1 MAADRSA
8 LPRLG
13 SDPAFQFPAIAKAS
27 LPNGLR
33 IWTVA
38 HRGLPVTSVLLLIEV
53 GASADPP
60 ERPGLAALTA
70 DLLDEGS
77 GELSALQV
85 HDALARIG
93 AQFDVEVGPDAT
105 LVSLTTMSRFVDRAL
120 ELLADMVLRPQLDP
134 DEFARVRQL
143 RLNRLTQL
151 RDVPSAVADI
161 AFARVLYG
169 DHPYGHLPIG
179 TETSI
184 HAVTLDEVRT
194 FHQSTYRPARATL
207 IAVGDISANEML
219 AAASARFA
227 EWPLANATPHTGP
240 NGNGAPPAAPASRLT
255 LVHRPGAA
263 QSELRI
269 GQVAVPRRTPDYYA
283 LLVLNTILGGQFV
296 SRINMN
302 LREEKGYTYGARTT
316 FDFRLGR
323 GPFVLQTSVQVDATA
338 AAVAEVTAEIGAIRG
353 SRPVTDEELALAR
366 AALTRGYP
374 RSFETAP
381 QIARGLG
388 QLALYGLPDDYFAR
402 FVPSVAAVDVDAVT
416 TAAVRHL
423 DPQQLVAVVVSDR
436 DKVLSLFEAT
446 EVTEITDQEQHTEAQ
461 RQRERTESGVQEGR
475 PT

>member
-1 MAADRSA
+1 MPADRSA

-13 SDPAFQFPAIAKAS
+13 PDPAFQFPAITKAL

-33 IWTVA
+33 IWTVP
-38 HRGLPVTSVLLLIEV
+38 HLGLPVASLVLLIEV

-77 GELSALQV
+77 GDLSALEV

-105 LVSLTTMSRFVDRAL
+105 IVSVTTMTRFVDRGL
-120 ELLADMVLRPQLDP
+120 ELLADMVLRPRLDP
-134 DEFARVRQL
+134 AEFARVRQL
-143 RLNRLTQL
+143 RLNRLMQL
-151 RDVPSAVADI
+151 RDVPSALADI

-179 TETSI
+179 TEASI
-184 HAVTLDEVRT
+184 QAVTLDEVRT
-194 FHQSTYRPARATL
+194 FHESSYRAARATL
-207 IAVGDISANEML
+207 IAVGDIGADDMI
-219 AAASARFA
+219 AAAAARFA
-227 EWPLANATPHTGP
+227 DWKAADSPAPAAQ
-240 NGNGAPPAAPASRLT
+240 NGNGAPVAPPRSRLS
-255 LVHRPGAA
+255 LVHKAGSA

-283 LLVLNTILGGQFV
+283 LLVLNTVLGGQFV

-302 LREEKGYTYGARTT
+302 LREEKGFTYGARST

-338 AAVAEVTAEIGAIRG
+338 AAVAEIIAEIGAIRG

-374 RSFETAP
+374 RSFETGP

-416 TAAVRHL
+416 SAAVRHL
-423 DPQQLVAVVVSDR
+423 DPERLVTVVVSDR
-436 DKVLSLFEAT
+436 DKVGPLFESAQ
-446 EVTEITDQEQHTEAQ
+446 TDIHELQ
-461 RQRERTESGVQEGR
+461 G
-475 PT
+475 

>member
-1 MAADRSA
+1 MPADRSA

-13 SDPAFQFPAIAKAS
+13 PEPAFQFPAIAKAS
-27 LPNGLR
+27 LPNGLN

-38 HRGLPVTSVLLLIEV
+38 HRGLPVMSLLLLIDV
-53 GASADPP
+53 GAAADPP
-60 ERPGLAALTA
+60 ERPGLTALTA

-77 GELSALQV
+77 GDLSALQV

-105 LVSLTTMSRFVDRAL
+105 LVTLTTLSRFVDRAL
-120 ELLADMVLRPQLDP
+120 ELLADMVLRPRLDP

-143 RLNRLTQL
+143 RLNRLMQL
-151 RDVPSAVADI
+151 RDVPSAVADQ

-179 TETSI
+179 TESSMQ
-184 HAVTLDEVRT
+184 AVTLDEVRA
-194 FHQSTYRPARATL
+194 FHQSTYRPASATL
-207 IAVGDISANEML
+207 IAVGDIAANDML
-219 AAASARFA
+219 AAASARFDDWTRA
-227 EWPLANATPHTGP
+227 EPPASRTARGT
-240 NGNGAPPAAPASRLT
+240 GAPPSSPSARRA

-269 GQVAVPRRTPDYYA
+269 GQVAVPRRTPDYYP
-283 LLVLNTILGGQFV
+283 LLVLNTVLGGQFV

-316 FDFRLGR
+316 FDFRQGR

-338 AAVAEVTAEIGAIRG
+338 AAVAEVTAEIDAIRG
-353 SRPVTDEELALAR
+353 ARPVTGDELELAR

-381 QIARGLG
+381 QIARGLA
-388 QLALYGLPDDYFAR
+388 QLALYDLPDDYFAR
-402 FVPSVAAVDVDAVT
+402 FVPSVTAVDAEAVT
-416 TAAVRHL
+416 SAAHRHL
-423 DPQQLVAVVVSDR
+423 DPAQLVAVVVSDR
-436 DKVLSLFEAT
+436 DKVGPLFDST
-446 EVTEITDQEQHTEAQ
+446 QPLTEIP
-461 RQRERTESGVQEGR
+461 S

>member
-1 MAADRSA
+1 MRADRSA
-8 LPRLG
+8 LPQVG
-13 SDPAFQFPAIAKAS
+13 ADPAFRFPAIVKAA

-33 IWTVA
+33 AWSVA
-38 HRGLPVTSVLLLIEV
+38 HRGLPIVSLLLLIET

-77 GELSALQV
+77 GSLSALEV

-105 LVSLTTMSRFVDRAL
+105 LVTLTTMSRFVDRAI
-120 ELLADMVLRPQLDP
+120 ELLADMVVRPQLDP

-143 RLNRLTQL
+143 RLNRLMQL
-151 RDVPSAVADI
+151 RDVPSAVADR
-161 AFARVLYG
+161 AFARMLYG

-179 TETSI
+179 TEASVE
-184 HAVTLDEVRT
+184 AVSLDEVRT
-194 FHQSTYRPARATL
+194 FHQATYRPAHATL
-207 IAVGDISANEML
+207 IAVGDISADEL
-219 AAASARFA
+219 QTRAAARFA
-227 EWPLANATPHTGP
+227 DWPDPPTGTQAGGQGNGSGAPATPST
-240 NGNGAPPAAPASRLT
+240 RLS
-255 LVHRPGAA
+255 LIHRAGAA

-269 GQVAVPRRTPDYYA
+269 GQVAVSRRTPDYFA

-323 GPFVLQTSVQVDATA
+323 GPFVVQTSVQVDATA
-338 AAVAEVTAEIGAIRG
+338 SAVAEVTAEIDAIRG
-353 SRPVTDEELALAR
+353 SRPVTVEELALAR

-402 FVPSVAAVDVDAVT
+402 FVSNVAAVDAAQVT
-416 TAAVRHL
+416 SAAIQHL
-423 DPQQLVAVVVSDR
+423 HPEQLVTVVVSDR
-436 DKVLSLFEAT
+436 DKVTPLFADTRT
-446 EVTEITDQEQHTEAQ
+446 EVHELQ
-461 RQRERTESGVQEGR
+461 V
-475 PT
+475 